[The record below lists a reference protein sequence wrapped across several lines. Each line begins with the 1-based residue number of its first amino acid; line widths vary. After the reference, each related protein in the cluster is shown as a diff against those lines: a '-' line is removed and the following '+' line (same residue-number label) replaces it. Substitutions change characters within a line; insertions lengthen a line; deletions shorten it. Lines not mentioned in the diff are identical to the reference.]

1 MWFVCGA
8 NFRDTQNQNTKT
20 GVEIQPRTFAE
31 TLITAFE
38 GYSNYWYLIHT
49 DEQWLEI
56 VNRHDIVVARREG
69 RTKKNP
75 LSLRIVNAIL
85 EIDAL
90 LIPIYDVESPMEKHG
105 NLCQANFLNAIAA
118 LSADFPQVFARI
130 INQED
135 DAVDADIFFQYC
147 VLGQLKFG

>member
-1 MWFVCGA
+1 M
-8 NFRDTQNQNTKT
+8 DTQNQTTKI
-20 GVEIQPRTFAE
+20 GIEIQPRIFAE

-38 GYSNYWYLIHT
+38 GGSNYWYLIHT
-49 DEQWLEI
+49 NEQWLEI

-69 RTKKNP
+69 RTEKNP

-85 EIDAL
+85 EIDTL
-90 LIPIYDVESPMEKHG
+90 LIPIYDAESPMEKHG
-105 NLCQANFLNAIAA
+105 NLSQENFLNAISA

-130 INQED
+130 MNQED

-147 VLGQLKFG
+147 VLGELKFG